1 MTIKELLDGFV
12 EIHNR
17 EVNNR
22 VDFERFLDGFVEARK
37 SRIRSQRTTADD
49 INVFEILD
57 FKYDEVRHSKF
68 LAWLLNPELEHA
80 QGSLFFKYFLEYA
93 ELPVEY
99 AKKSYK
105 VETEVRHDES
115 QIDIE
120 IKGDKSEFLIH
131 IENKVNAAEGEKQL
145 ERETR
150 DLEKKRVRYRVK
162 PENTHALYL
171 TPSGELPENARKFKA
186 LSWRQVA
193 QAIKTFEDN
202 AKAERAK
209 WVAEQYLY
217 VVENYIIRMKEE

>member
-1 MTIKELLDGFV
+1 M
-12 EIHNR
+12 
-17 EVNNR
+17 
-22 VDFERFLDGFVEARK
+22 
-37 SRIRSQRTTADD
+37 
-49 INVFEILD
+49 
-57 FKYDEVRHSKF
+57 RHSKF
-68 LAWLLNPELEHA
+68 LAWLLDPEGEHA
-80 QGSLFFKYFLEYA
+80 QDSLFFKYFLEYA

-105 VETEVRHDES
+105 VETEVGHDES

-131 IENKVNAAEGEKQL
+131 IENKVNAAEGEEQL
-145 ERETR
+145 KRETR
-150 DLEKKRVRYRVK
+150 DLEKKRVRHRVK

-171 TPSGELPENARKFKA
+171 TPDGKLPENAGKFKA

-193 QAIKTFEDN
+193 EAIKAFEVN

-217 VVENYIIRMKEE
+217 IIENYIIPKKEE